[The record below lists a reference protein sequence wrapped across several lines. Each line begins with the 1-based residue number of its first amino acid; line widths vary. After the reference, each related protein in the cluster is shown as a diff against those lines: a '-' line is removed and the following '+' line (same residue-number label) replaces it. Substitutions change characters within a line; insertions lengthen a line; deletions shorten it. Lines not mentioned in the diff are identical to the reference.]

1 MYTDRQR
8 RVPQMLDLLIAHYE
22 GRIERELE
30 RRREEASAEGRAGG
44 EGGTPLQQAAG
55 PSWQAAGPS
64 WHGAG
69 PSREQPGRAGVVG
82 VARRKQ
88 TKPERVLLTDVIE
101 VRRRVRLSTSSS
113 SSPKSTVDSCASS
126 SSFQEDLEEL
136 DANARERRI
145 QAEFKKLSK

>member
-30 RRREEASAEGRAGG
+30 RRREEASGEGRAGS
-44 EGGTPLQQAAG
+44 EAGTPLQ
-55 PSWQAAGPS
+55 QAAGPS

-113 SSPKSTVDSCASS
+113 SSPKSTVDS